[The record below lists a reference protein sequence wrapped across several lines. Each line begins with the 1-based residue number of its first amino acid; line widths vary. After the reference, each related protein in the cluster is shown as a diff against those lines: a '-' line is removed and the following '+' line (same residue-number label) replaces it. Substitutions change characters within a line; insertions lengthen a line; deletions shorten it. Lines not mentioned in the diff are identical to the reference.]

1 MNKKILICLTM
12 LLVLSCSSLA
22 PLEESTK
29 IYSIDDVASAG
40 FKVKKDFL
48 TEFPDSID
56 AKWGFHNGRDVAVVR
71 YPSIDLAKSSGY
83 ISGTEQTELIEVVEK
98 NIAYG
103 SNVERTECR
112 GDAQNKP
119 DSSDVYKLYPRGMI
133 GKENILLLNKT
144 MLFEDNSEEPIRR
157 PAHAP
162 CVRREP
168 MYTEFII
175 YGNLLIMAEPLAT
188 EDKDGTI
195 KFLEDTARSLP

>member
-1 MNKKILICLTM
+1 MYRKIIIFLTTSFY
-12 LLVLSCSSLA
+12 LSCSSMA

-29 IYSIDDVASAG
+29 IYSMNDVSSAG
-40 FKVKKDFL
+40 FKVKKDFS

-56 AKWGFHNGRDVAVVR
+56 AKWGFHKGRDVAVVR
-71 YPSIDLAKSSGY
+71 YPSIELAKSSGF
-83 ISGTEQTELIEVVEK
+83 IAGTEQTELIEVVEK

-103 SNVERTECR
+103 SKVERTECR
-112 GDAQNKP
+112 GTAQNKP
-119 DSSDVYKLYPRGMI
+119 DSSDVYRLSPRASI
-133 GKENILLLNKT
+133 GKEILLLNKV
-144 MLFEDNSEEPIRR
+144 MLFNDNNEVQTKR
-157 PAHAP
+157 PAHEP

>member
-1 MNKKILICLTM
+1 MNRKIIICLFIII
-12 LLVLSCSSLA
+12 VLSCSSLT

-40 FKVKKDFL
+40 FKVKKDFS
-48 TEFPDSID
+48 TEFPNSID
-56 AKWGFHNGRDVAVVR
+56 AKWGFHNGRDVAVIR
-71 YPSIDLAKSSGY
+71 YPSVELAKSSGY

-103 SNVERTECR
+103 PKVERTECR

-119 DSSDVYKLYPRGMI
+119 DSSDVYKLSPRGMV
-133 GKENILLLNKT
+133 GKENLLFINKSSF
-144 MLFEDNSEEPIRR
+144 FEDTQPLTKR

>member
-1 MNKKILICLTM
+1 MKRKMLTGLLILLS
-12 LLVLSCSSLA
+12 LSCSSSA
-22 PLEESTK
+22 PLEESNK

-71 YPSIDLAKSSGY
+71 YPSNKLAKSSGF

-103 SNVERTECR
+103 PKVERTECR
-112 GDAQNKP
+112 GDGQNKP

-133 GKENILLLNKT
+133 GKEKILLLNKT
-144 MLFEDNSEEPIRR
+144 RLFEDTTEALTER

-168 MYTEFII
+168 MYTKFII

-188 EDKDGTI
+188 EDEDGTI
-195 KFLEDTARSLP
+195 KLWPVDHVS

>member
-1 MNKKILICLTM
+1 MNKKILISM
-12 LLVLSCSSLA
+12 AILLVLSCSSLA
-22 PLEESTK
+22 PLEESNK
-29 IYSIDDVASAG
+29 IYTLEDISSLG
-40 FKVKKDFL
+40 FKVKKDFS

-56 AKWGFHNGRDVAVVR
+56 AKWGFHNGRDVAVAR
-71 YPSIDLAKSSGY
+71 YPSVELAKSSGF
-83 ISGTEQTELIEVVEK
+83 ISGSEQTELIEVVEK

-103 SNVERTECR
+103 HKVERTECR
-112 GDAQNKP
+112 GTAQNKP
-119 DSSDVYKLYPRGMI
+119 DSSDVYKQHQRGII
-133 GKENILLLNKT
+133 GKENLFLTNKSKF
-144 MLFEDNSEEPIRR
+144 FENIETHNNR
-157 PAHAP
+157 PAHEP